1 MLWGVTAQELAT
13 IRKRLGLTPTSLA
26 AELNLTPGI
35 VEAWES
41 GRIAPSRKA
50 EQWLTWR
57 GAMLDRDEAVSA
69 SGLPECTTLRAV
81 ATDSTGGDGSKAARM
96 RAEAVLAH
104 LANCP
109 TCLARKRF
117 LDERFPPMP
126 PPPLPGA
133 LALIVWL
140 HGRINAIRLRIRGWR
155 NPRGESVA

>member
-1 MLWGVTAQELAT
+1 VTPQELVA
-13 IRKRLGLTPTSLA
+13 IRQRLGLTSDALA

-35 VEAWES
+35 IAAWEE
-41 GRIAPSRKA
+41 GRINPSRRA

-81 ATDSTGGDGSKAARM
+81 ATHITTADGSKTARQ
-96 RAEAVLAH
+96 RADAVLAH
-104 LANCP
+104 LGTCP

-126 PPPLPGA
+126 PPPLPLG
-133 LALIVWL
+133 LALIVWV
-140 HGRINAIRLRIRGWR
+140 HRQINAVRGR
-155 NPRGESVA
+155 FRTARTPSQGPTT

>member
-1 MLWGVTAQELAT
+1 VTPQELAT
-13 IRKRLGLTPTSLA
+13 IRKRLGLTPDSLA

-41 GRIAPSRKA
+41 GRIGASRRA

-69 SGLPECTTLRAV
+69 SGLPECATLRAV
-81 ATDSTGGDGSKAARM
+81 ATDVTGGEGTKAARQ
-96 RAEAVLAH
+96 RADTVLAH
-104 LANCP
+104 LAVCP

-126 PPPLPGA
+126 PPPLPAA
-133 LALIVWL
+133 LALIVWI
-140 HGRINAIRLRIRGWR
+140 HGRINAIRLRIRSWR
-155 NPRGESVA
+155 EARKRRVVSSE